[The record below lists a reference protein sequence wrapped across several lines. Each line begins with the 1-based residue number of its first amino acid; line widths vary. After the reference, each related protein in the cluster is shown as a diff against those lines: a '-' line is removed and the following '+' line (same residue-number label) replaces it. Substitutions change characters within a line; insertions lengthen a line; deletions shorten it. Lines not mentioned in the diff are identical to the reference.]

1 MNFWDLIFDWLK
13 AYFDWNKQIM
23 LPGFENVSLF
33 DFKVALFITGIV
45 VSGLISVVP
54 NAAYTLGEDASE
66 RRQRKKALKE
76 KDKKLESHSPE
87 ADALNKA
94 NMMLFGDDD

>member
-23 LPGFENVSLF
+23 LPGFDNVSLF

-54 NAAYTLGEDASE
+54 NAAYTVGEGASE
-66 RRQRKKALKE
+66 RRQRRKE
-76 KDKKLESHSPE
+76 RRAEERAAAERE
-87 ADALNKA
+87 AEIDELVNKA
-94 NMMLFGDDD
+94 VNGDK

>member
-23 LPGFENVSLF
+23 LPGFDNVSLF

-45 VSGLISVVP
+45 VTGLISVVP
-54 NAAYTLGEDASE
+54 NAAYSAGEDASE
-66 RRQRKKALKE
+66 RRQQRKERRAE
-76 KDKKLESHSPE
+76 Q
-87 ADALNKA
+87 KA
-94 NMMLFGDDD
+94 NAQREAELDEMVHNAVYGSEDK

>member
-45 VSGLISVVP
+45 VTGLISIVP
-54 NAAYTLGEDASE
+54 NAAYTAGEDASE
-66 RRQRKKALKE
+66 RRQRRKERLAEQRAAAEREAEIDELVSKAV
-76 KDKKLESHSPE
+76 
-87 ADALNKA
+87 
-94 NMMLFGDDD
+94 GDDK